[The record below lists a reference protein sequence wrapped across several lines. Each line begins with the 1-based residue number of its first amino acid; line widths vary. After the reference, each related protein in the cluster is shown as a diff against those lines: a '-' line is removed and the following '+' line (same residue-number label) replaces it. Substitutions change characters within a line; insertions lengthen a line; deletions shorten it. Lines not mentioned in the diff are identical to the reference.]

1 MMFRIVRTWGFLFK
15 CNYLKNEKFV
25 SDFFL
30 EFMEH
35 TSNFKHFLKNKIVI
49 ANVFRKFQT
58 VKDLVRPLS
67 KNRRLRNSF
76 ENLHVQG
83 SQTLVK
89 SA

>member
-1 MMFRIVRTWGFLFK
+1 MTSMMFRIVRTWGFLFK

-49 ANVFRKFQT
+49 ANVFSKLQT
-58 VKDLVRPLS
+58 VKDLVWALS
-67 KNRRLRNSF
+67 KKVVSERPSTFNMLKCPKH
-76 ENLHVQG
+76 L
-83 SQTLVK
+83 
-89 SA
+89 